1 MSSYSTAL
9 SGLNA
14 MSDAIN
20 IVGNNLANLN
30 TTGYKES
37 RASFK
42 DLVAAASGNASSQV
56 GLGTRAPLS
65 SRIFSQGTIT
75 QTQGPFDAAINGD
88 GFFVVKTATGDTQ
101 YTRDG
106 SFSRDQNG
114 FLVTSTGEYVQG
126 WSASKGVLSPNGP
139 LGNLQIPV
147 GQSLAPRA
155 TTEISLSGNLDA
167 SAQSGTAAGT
177 FKQEMQLVDSLGN
190 SVPIEITFTRDPSTT
205 SQQWDYSISAPSL
218 PAGSVTIND
227 PNATTNPATGKA
239 VYSVQF
245 GSDGKLISPK
255 VTDAPISIQLNGGS
269 PGSNLP
275 DGANAINFTWNLWN
289 SDGTPRFTQFSGSSA
304 ISSNSQNGQVAAQLT
319 GVTLGNDGKLLANYS
334 NGVPSQ
340 VIAQLAVANIGNPES
355 LLAVGNNNYTLSST
369 SAAPAIGT
377 SGTGG
382 RGTIDGSSLEG
393 STVDIASEF
402 SNLLVY
408 ERSYQANSRVVTVSD
423 QLAQEAVNL
432 VHS

>member
-1 MSSYSTAL
+1 
-9 SGLNA
+9 
-14 MSDAIN
+14 
-20 IVGNNLANLN
+20 
-30 TTGYKES
+30 
-37 RASFK
+37 
-42 DLVAAASGNASSQV
+42 
-56 GLGTRAPLS
+56 
-65 SRIFSQGTIT
+65 
-75 QTQGPFDAAINGD
+75 
-88 GFFVVKTATGDTQ
+88 
-101 YTRDG
+101 
-106 SFSRDQNG
+106 
-114 FLVTSTGEYVQG
+114 
-126 WSASKGVLSPNGP
+126 
-139 LGNLQIPV
+139 
-147 GQSLAPRA
+147 
-155 TTEISLSGNLDA
+155 
-167 SAQSGTAAGT
+167 
-177 FKQEMQLVDSLGN
+177 
-190 SVPIEITFTRDPSTT
+190 
-205 SQQWDYSISAPSL
+205 
-218 PAGSVTIND
+218 
-227 PNATTNPATGKA
+227 
-239 VYSVQF
+239 VQF

-255 VTDAPISIQLNGGS
+255 VTDAPISIQLNGGT

-289 SDGTPRFTQFSGSSA
+289 ADGTPRFTQFSGSSA

-319 GVTLGNDGKLLANYS
+319 GVTLGNDGKVLANYS

-340 VIAQLAVANIGNPES
+340 VIAQVAVANIGNPES